1 MELIDVISKA
11 VLLGKSLEEID
22 SRGLELRD
30 VTRIAQIITD
40 EPKQNDMDLKKARE
54 ELRKTLEHRDH
65 VKERIIQINKEISE
79 VEEKHLK
86 RLEKIEQQ
94 IRDKQNQLYHLNKEK
109 QVALKSNNELSDL
122 INTRLTDLRDQ
133 FDRFTNVFNRLH
145 TLDLYFNVY
154 SVQHINDS
162 AKFTFHIN
170 IESKDGKSF
179 HYQNESY
186 SALVD
191 QIENNF
197 DSIKDHFFPQ
207 ENYNWSEID
216 LVPEL

>member
-30 VTRIAQIITD
+30 ITKIAQIITD
-40 EPKQNDMDLKKARE
+40 GPKQTDMDLNKARE

-65 VKERIIQINKEISE
+65 VKERIVQINKEISE

-86 RLEKIEQQ
+86 RLEKIEKQ
-94 IRDKQNQLYHLNKEK
+94 IRDKQNQLYHLNNEK
-109 QVALKSNNELSDL
+109 QVSLKSNNELSDL
-122 INTRLTDLRDQ
+122 INTRLNDLKKQ
-133 FDRFTNVFNRLH
+133 FERYTEVFNRLH

-154 SVQHINDS
+154 SVQHINDPT
-162 AKFTFHIN
+162 KFTFHIN
-170 IESKDGKSF
+170 IESKDGKSS

-186 SALVD
+186 SALVKYV
-191 QIENNF
+191 ENNF
-197 DSIKDHFFPQ
+197 DDIKNHFFPQ
-207 ENYNWSEID
+207 ENYNWSELD